1 MRCFENMYTPL
12 PEPPDPLLPVID
24 QIIGKDGW
32 RGTATELLYCVQ
44 QIAPDAELVPNTLTR
59 RLNTLTD
66 QLSREY
72 GILFRNVR
80 SSERREL
87 RFLRIPQY
95 DDDDA
100 NDGSAP
106 RGEILSLPSF
116 ASLEGGDSDGE

>member
-1 MRCFENMYTPL
+1 MEHTPL

-44 QIAPDAELVPNTLTR
+44 PIAPDAELVPNTLTR

-72 GILFRNVR
+72 GISFRNVR

-87 RFLRIPQY
+87 RFLRIPQH

-106 RGEILSLPSF
+106 EGKIPSF

>member
-1 MRCFENMYTPL
+1 M
-12 PEPPDPLLPVID
+12 
-24 QIIGKDGW
+24 
-32 RGTATELLYCVQ
+32 
-44 QIAPDAELVPNTLTR
+44 PNTLTR
-59 RLNTLTD
+59 RLNTLTE
-66 QLSREY
+66 QLSREF
-72 GILFRNVR
+72 GISFRNVR

-116 ASLEGGDSDGE
+116 ASLEGGDSDDE